1 MKIKNIMKQKRTI
14 AAAVLAILMFPSG
27 LQAKDNTVP
36 ANYVP
41 ADLLSADNDTTV
53 PSDFQSAGIAGNNRI
68 TNPVEQILIKGIFAI
83 SKRRRCL
90 HIMPG
95 ES

>member
-36 ANYVP
+36 ANYVEGVSKFRYT
-41 ADLLSADNDTTV
+41 LLSYPT
-53 PSDFQSAGIAGNNRI
+53 
-68 TNPVEQILIKGIFAI
+68 EK
-83 SKRRRCL
+83 
-90 HIMPG
+90 
-95 ES
+95 

>member
-1 MKIKNIMKQKRTI
+1 MKQKRTI

-41 ADLLSADNDTTV
+41 ADL
-53 PSDFQSAGIAGNNRI
+53 QSAGITETTGLQIRLNR
-68 TNPVEQILIKGIFAI
+68 F
-83 SKRRRCL
+83 
-90 HIMPG
+90 
-95 ES
+95 

>member
-1 MKIKNIMKQKRTI
+1 MKQKRTI
-14 AAAVLAILMFPSG
+14 AAAVLAILLFPSG

-36 ANYVP
+36 ANNVS
-41 ADLLSADNDTTV
+41 ADLQSADNDTTV

-68 TNPVEQILIKGIFAI
+68 TNPVERILIKGIYAI

>member
-1 MKIKNIMKQKRTI
+1 MKQKRTI

-41 ADLLSADNDTTV
+41 ADLQSADNDTTV
-53 PSDFQSAGIAGNNRI
+53 PSDLQSAGIAGNNRI
-68 TNPVEQILIKGIFAI
+68 TNPVERN
-83 SKRRRCL
+83 S
-90 HIMPG
+90 
-95 ES
+95 

>member
-1 MKIKNIMKQKRTI
+1 MKQKRTI

-27 LQAKDNTVP
+27 LLAQDNTVP

-41 ADLLSADNDTTV
+41 ADL
-53 PSDFQSAGIAGNNRI
+53 QSAGIAGNNRI
-68 TNPVEQILIKGIFAI
+68 TNPVERILIKGIYAI
-83 SKRRRCL
+83 NKRRRCL

>member
-1 MKIKNIMKQKRTI
+1 MKQKRTI

-41 ADLLSADNDTTV
+41 ADLQSAGNNVPSDLQSADNDTTV
-53 PSDFQSAGIAGNNRI
+53 PADLQSAGITETTGLQIRLNR
-68 TNPVEQILIKGIFAI
+68 F
-83 SKRRRCL
+83 
-90 HIMPG
+90 
-95 ES
+95 

>member
-1 MKIKNIMKQKRTI
+1 MKQKRTI

-36 ANYVP
+36 ANNVS
-41 ADLLSADNDTTV
+41 ADLQSADNDTTV
-53 PSDFQSAGIAGNNRI
+53 PADLQSAGIAGNNRI
-68 TNPVEQILIKGIFAI
+68 TNPVERILIKGIYAI
-83 SKRRRCL
+83 NKRRRCL